1 MKKLLSSLLVVAAMA
16 GAVTLNGNL
25 ALADENPAA
34 AAQVSGRQGHQ
45 GPKEQQRGHHL
56 LARLAKKLGLSEQ
69 QKGQVEA
76 LFKANRAQAQPL
88 YASLKSERGALRT
101 LVHSGQADEA
111 AIRAQS
117 AKVAAIQADLAV
129 QRAKG
134 AQQLQALL
142 TPEQRTKMQ
151 ALMAEREKKHHD
163 KRRGCDFPEE

>member
-1 MKKLLSSLLVVAAMA
+1 MNKLLRSLLVVVAMA
-16 GAVTLNGNL
+16 GAVALNGL
-25 ALADENPAA
+25 AQAEENPAA
-34 AAQVSGRQGHQ
+34 APQVSGRHEHQ
-45 GPKEQQRGHHL
+45 GPGHNERGHHL

-69 QKGQVEA
+69 QKGQVAA
-76 LFKANRAQAQPL
+76 LFKTNRAQAQPL
-88 YASLKSERGALRT
+88 YAGLKTERGALRT

-134 AQQLQALL
+134 ARQLQALL